1 MSAMSGSILCMNR
14 VALFLAFAFF
24 SLPSQAALVTKVVG
38 TVSDKVVT
46 SREVKLNV
54 ILERAVTGSRSALV
68 QDVDSDSFRK
78 EVSQVLLEWMVF
90 LEAQAFA
97 AADVASDERR
107 GAEDK
112 LAELLKSSPDA
123 GTSWKNLSPTAAE
136 KEALL
141 SRKLRAKKFIRF
153 KTDSAFVTVTDREA
167 LSYFQKNRVKFG
179 NLPFEKFKESI
190 KTFLSQQQ
198 ADERL
203 KEWFRILQK
212 KYQVRHFGLEKNL

>member
-1 MSAMSGSILCMNR
+1 MPF
-14 VALFLAFAFF
+14 LFLGLF
-24 SLPSQAALVTKVVG
+24 SLDASAAIVTKVVG

-46 SREVKLNV
+46 SREVRLNI
-54 ILERAVTGSRSALV
+54 ILEKAVSGSRTNLV
-68 QDVDSDSFRK
+68 SDIDSDAFRK

-97 AADVASDERR
+97 AADVGADERKV
-107 GAEDK
+107 AEEK
-112 LAELLKSSPDA
+112 LGELLKASNEVNNAWKSLNP
-123 GTSWKNLSPTAAE
+123 TSGE
-136 KEALL
+136 REALL

-167 LSYFQKNRVKFG
+167 QTYYQKNRVKFG
-179 NLPFEKFKESI
+179 SLPFEKFRESI

>member
-1 MSAMSGSILCMNR
+1 MPF
-14 VALFLAFAFF
+14 LFLALVA
-24 SLPSQAALVTKVVG
+24 LTAQGALVTKVVG

-54 ILERAVTGSRSALV
+54 ILEKAVTGSRTALV
-68 QDVDSDSFRK
+68 QDVDSDAFRK
-78 EVSQVLLEWMVF
+78 EVSQVLLEWMVY

-97 AADVASDERR
+97 VADVGNDERR

-112 LAELLKSSPDA
+112 LSELLKSSSDA
-123 GTSWKNLSPTAAE
+123 GSAWKSLSPTAAE
-136 KEALL
+136 REALL

-179 NLPFEKFKESI
+179 SLPFEKFKESI

-212 KYQVRHFGLEKNL
+212 KYQVRHFGLDKNS